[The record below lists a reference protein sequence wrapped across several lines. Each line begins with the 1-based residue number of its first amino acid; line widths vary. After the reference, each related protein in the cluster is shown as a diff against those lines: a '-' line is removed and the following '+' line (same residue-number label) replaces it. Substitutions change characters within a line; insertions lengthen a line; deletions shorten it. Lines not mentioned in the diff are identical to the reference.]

1 MPLMTANYD
10 LIDLRIELN
19 ISQQVLAAEAGVNQ
33 STISDAE
40 NGRRLR
46 MVNARR
52 IFHAIN
58 RLRQRKSLTPLA
70 FEDISWNLF

>member
-1 MPLMTANYD
+1 MALMTANYD

-19 ISQQVLAAEAGVNQ
+19 ISQQRLADEAGVNQ

-40 NGRRLR
+40 SGKRRLR
-46 MVNARR
+46 KVNARR

-58 RLRQRKSLTPLA
+58 RLRQERGLEPVVFDA
-70 FEDISWNLF
+70 ISWNL